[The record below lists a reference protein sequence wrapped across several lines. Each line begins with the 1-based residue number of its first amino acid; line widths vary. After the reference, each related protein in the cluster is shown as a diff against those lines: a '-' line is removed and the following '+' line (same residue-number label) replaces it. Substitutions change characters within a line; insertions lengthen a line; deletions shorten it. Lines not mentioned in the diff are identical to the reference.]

1 MFLIFHGPMTNGHG
15 ATAIEYTAINLDHF
29 RGRHGRDEQLQRQD
43 QSRAEQR
50 RVAKQVGAEG
60 PAANDRDALA
70 KLGGV
75 GDCRAGVVHAKALFP
90 NRPAMARLFW
100 CAASLL
106 HFRGKL

>member
-1 MFLIFHGPMTNGHG
+1 MFLIFHGPMKNGHG

-29 RGRHGRDEQLQRQD
+29 RGRHWRDEQLRRQD

-50 RVAKQVGAEG
+50 RDDKQVGVER

-75 GDCRAGVVHAKALFP
+75 SGCRAGVVHAGTLLS
-90 NRPAMARLFW
+90 NRPVIASPFW
-100 CAASLL
+100 WAASLFHL
-106 HFRGKL
+106 RGKQ